1 MLISTL
7 ADGNMSS
14 PTTAVMCSTTLYAR
28 LPLEIELYVV
38 QALIETHKRSEK
50 PGFCLSTLASVSKPW
65 QPLIERETFNHIK
78 IASHELD
85 LFKTRVRSYRT
96 RLVKHI
102 LLEIPYNVSSSG
114 DDDQVQFSKAV
125 HALWRILS
133 TWKTHRVTVELGIFS
148 TEARQLMEKC
158 DRKGAH
164 DYPFNPWKTLNPH
177 FFPTIDVWRH
187 KGQQFLGSEPLGF
200 DRASLLQ
207 QSATSLLHVDA
218 ITELVIRREYH
229 PNIAPMTL
237 HEIISSTPCIESIH
251 LERWLYAIWEQDR
264 DWDRGMY
271 LFFPVLFQYPQYQHL
286 IAFQQSG
293 LLVPESTKR
302 LAYFEEYL
310 PPYYHWAGGMV
321 IPRLNRTV
329 LESVFHAADRLEH
342 IAVSFSFDAQIFFDE
357 LIQSKFDVLKTLALT
372 SYFSDTLN
380 DTSESLLV
388 NAAEG
393 VKKMPALTILE
404 IWNLNKY
411 RQADVFR
418 YERLDRR
425 NGQLTWQSTQD
436 RRISSGVQKGWKDL
450 LGRFP
455 SVLDVKC
462 SKFPMEMESLRDIL
476 PYLKLREQILR
487 DFTER

>member
-1 MLISTL
+1 MPISTL

-14 PTTAVMCSTTLYAR
+14 PTTAVMCK
-28 LPLEIELYVV
+28 
-38 QALIETHKRSEK
+38 THKRSEK
-50 PGFCLSTLASVSKPW
+50 PGFCLSTFASVSKPW
-65 QPLIERETFNHIK
+65 QSLIERETFNHIK

-114 DDDQVQFSKAV
+114 DDDKVQFSKAV

-133 TWKTHRVTVELGIFS
+133 MWKTHRVTVELGIFS

-177 FFPTIDVWRH
+177 FFPTIDAWRH

-200 DRASLLQ
+200 DRASLSQ
-207 QSATSLLHVDA
+207 QSATSLPHVDA
-218 ITELVIRREYH
+218 IMELVIRREYH

-264 DWDRGMY
+264 DWDR
-271 LFFPVLFQYPQYQHL
+271 
-286 IAFQQSG
+286 AFQQSG

-342 IAVSFSFDAQIFFDE
+342 IAVSFAFDAQTFFDE
-357 LIQSKFDVLKTLALT
+357 LILPKFKVLKTLALT
-372 SYFSDTLN
+372 SSFSDTLN

-393 VKKMPALTILE
+393 VKKMPALRILE

-436 RRISSGVQKGWKDL
+436 RRISSHVKKGWKDL

-462 SKFPMEMESLRDIL
+462 SQFPMEMESLRDIL

-487 DFTER
+487 GFTER